1 MNSLSTQYRRS
12 QLVARPVPGGAGPVQ
27 FVYGVRVPGGFEPV
41 CYQFAQWVVGDF
53 NGQAEK
59 VCESSTDGSE
69 ITTASRS
76 GSYAGSP
83 RHSALY
89 TCAKGIST
97 SVSAPRAV
105 QTKIQGNRGVL

>member
-59 VCESSTDGSE
+59 VCENLTDGSE
-69 ITTASRS
+69 ITTVSRS
-76 GSYAGSP
+76 GSYAVSP
-83 RHSALY
+83 KHSALY

-97 SVSAPRAV
+97 SVSAPSSSSDENSG
-105 QTKIQGNRGVL
+105 K

>member
-59 VCESSTDGSE
+59 VCENLTDGSE
-69 ITTASRS
+69 ITTVSRS

-83 RHSALY
+83 KHSVLY

-97 SVSAPRAV
+97 SVSAPSSSSDENSG
-105 QTKIQGNRGVL
+105 K

>member
-1 MNSLSTQYRRS
+1 M
-12 QLVARPVPGGAGPVQ
+12 Q

-83 RHSALY
+83 RHQRVIYLREGYKHECFSPLEQFR
-89 TCAKGIST
+89 
-97 SVSAPRAV
+97 P
-105 QTKIQGNRGVL
+105 KIQGNRGVL

>member
-12 QLVARPVPGGAGPVQ
+12 QLIARPVPGGAGPVQ

-59 VCESSTDGSE
+59 VARAQPMVQRSLRCPGQGHTLGAPD
-69 ITTASRS
+69 TAR
-76 GSYAGSP
+76 YIPA
-83 RHSALY
+83 
-89 TCAKGIST
+89 
-97 SVSAPRAV
+97 
-105 QTKIQGNRGVL
+105 

>member
-69 ITTASRS
+69 ITTVSRS

-89 TCAKGIST
+89 TCVKGT
-97 SVSAPRAV
+97 SMSASAPLSNSDV
-105 QTKIQGNRGVL
+105 NSEK